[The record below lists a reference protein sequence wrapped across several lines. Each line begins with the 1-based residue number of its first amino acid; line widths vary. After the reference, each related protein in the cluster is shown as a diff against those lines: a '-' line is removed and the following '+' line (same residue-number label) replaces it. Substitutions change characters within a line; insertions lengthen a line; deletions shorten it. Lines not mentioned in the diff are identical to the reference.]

1 MAEMV
6 CSEFVERVTE
16 YLERALPADQLARVE
31 AHLSDCSLCELYL
44 QQVRTTRGVSAR
56 VAEGEPQPDIDVS
69 DLMAAYRRWTAT
81 APDQ

>member
-1 MAEMV
+1 MV

-56 VAEGEPQPDIDVS
+56 VAEDEPQPDIDVS
-69 DLMAAYRRWTAT
+69 GLMAAYRKWTAT
-81 APDQ
+81 AEDR